1 MKKLWLINEVHKV
14 YGIVQMMGIL
24 GGEPYRWFINKDK
37 VVTMIP
43 LSMLQ
48 ED

>member
-1 MKKLWLINEVHKV
+1 MKKLWLINEVHKI
-14 YGIVQMMGIL
+14 YGKVKMMGVL
-24 GGEPYRWFINKDK
+24 RGEPYRWFIDKNK